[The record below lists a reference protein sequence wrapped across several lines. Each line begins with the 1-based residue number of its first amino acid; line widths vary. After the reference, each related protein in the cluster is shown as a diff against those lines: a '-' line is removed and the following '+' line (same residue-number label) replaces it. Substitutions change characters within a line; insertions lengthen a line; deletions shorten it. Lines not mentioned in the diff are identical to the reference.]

1 VSDRKLKAVPARLPA
16 PPEHLSEARRELWH
30 GVVSDYDLDAI
41 GLELLRLGCEALDR
55 CEQARALVEADGPV
69 IPGRYGLRAHPA
81 VSVERDSRL
90 AAARLFREL
99 GLDEEPPPAAM
110 QLRPRRRDHR

>member
-1 VSDRKLKAVPARLPA
+1 MSDRKLKAVPARLPA
-16 PPEHLSEARRELWH
+16 PPEHLSEGRRELWH
-30 GVVSDYDLDAI
+30 RVVSDFDLDAV

-69 IPGRYGLRAHPA
+69 IGGRYGPRAHPA
-81 VSVERDSRL
+81 VNVERDSRL

-99 GLDEEPPPAAM
+99 GLDDDVQAPPL